1 MFHKVVEK
9 RWAGA
14 TVFVA
19 ATGPSLTDDIAEALR
34 GRNTIAVNDAYKL
47 LPHAPVLYACDA
59 KWWEVHKGCPDFPGE
74 RWSTHQKGSNDKKA
88 CAEKYGLH
96 LVAGRSGEE
105 FRNDSVIAYGGN
117 SGFQAVGLAILFG
130 AARIVLAGFD
140 MREVGGR
147 RHFFGE
153 HPRPLRNGGS
163 LSRWAQRFNKA
174 ARTVPA
180 GTEVVNA
187 TRGSAI
193 KGFPFVDL
201 GAECASLR

>member
-1 MFHKVVEK
+1 MLQKTVEK

-19 ATGPSLTDDIAEALR
+19 ATGPSLVPEVAEVLR
-34 GRNTIAVNDAYKL
+34 GRNVIAVNDAYKL
-47 LPHAPVLYACDA
+47 LPSAPVLYACDA
-59 KWWEVHKGCPDFPGE
+59 KWWEVHGGCPGFAGE

-88 CAEKYGLH
+88 CAEKYGLN
-96 LVAGRSGEE
+96 LVPGRSGEE
-105 FRNDSVIAYGGN
+105 FRNDGVIAYGGN
-117 SGFQAVGLAILFG
+117 SGFQAVGLAIIFG

-163 LSRWAQRFNKA
+163 LQKWAQRFDKA
-174 ARTVPA
+174 AKSVPA
-180 GTEVVNA
+180 GVSIVNA

-193 KGFPFVDL
+193 KAFPFVGL
-201 GAECASLR
+201 EGQ